1 MLEQKFHEVKE
12 EAMEVEEDGQG
23 AHPKL
28 VVGLY
33 ESVEGEGIPKS
44 FPLKNSANSAVGRVG
59 AMKAAKWILKGC

>member
-12 EAMEVEEDGQG
+12 EAMEVEEDVQG

-33 ESVEGEGIPKS
+33 EPVKGKGVPKS
-44 FPLKNSANSAVGRVG
+44 FPFDNDLEEFRELSS
-59 AMKAAKWILKGC
+59 WKG